1 MDRQIKTNFRLE
13 QWEERRFI
21 GKSIYVRAVMDASP
35 ENIYSSKLCGA
46 LWAQKDWIFEELDKM
61 SEYATEDQE
70 AVGLITWEK
79 FDEKNML
86 FGYNVGRFMKAGTPV
101 PAYMDYIDLPAVC
114 VAKGT
119 KKAAYNIVD
128 GWATGDF
135 FFVVGCDELWLYE
148 EAALY
153 GYERASNIFVAE
165 AYPDE
170 PDENGIIPKWESWAA
185 CKKSAPTVD

>member
-86 FGYNVGRFMKAGTPV
+86 FGYTVGRFMKAGTPV

-119 KKAAYNIVD
+119 KKQPITSLTAGRQAISFLLSAAMSC
-128 GWATGDF
+128 GFTRKPRRT
-135 FFVVGCDELWLYE
+135 
-148 EAALY
+148 AAN
-153 GYERASNIFVAE
+153 GRPIFLL
-165 AYPDE
+165 PRH
-170 PDENGIIPKWESWAA
+170 IPTSPMKTA
-185 CKKSAPTVD
+185 